1 MGGGC
6 LFFASQKEYNR
17 KYQHKKS
24 RILSKIGQ
32 HKNEKIKK
40 KLKAL
45 KIAGFCS
52 LGMIQIYTGSYQQQ
66 TVIETACFL
75 GTYEIPR
82 DYMIRSA
89 RLYHSQNTFRFP
101 EKIIMKLYIV

>member
-1 MGGGC
+1 MYKVLVKAVRKNTHLVSTTLLCFTWLSQRKRIPYCKDSYPPLRCLPGC
-6 LFFASQKEYNR
+6 
-17 KYQHKKS
+17 
-24 RILSKIGQ
+24 
-32 HKNEKIKK
+32 
-40 KLKAL
+40 
-45 KIAGFCS
+45 
-52 LGMIQIYTGSYQQQ
+52 YQQQ